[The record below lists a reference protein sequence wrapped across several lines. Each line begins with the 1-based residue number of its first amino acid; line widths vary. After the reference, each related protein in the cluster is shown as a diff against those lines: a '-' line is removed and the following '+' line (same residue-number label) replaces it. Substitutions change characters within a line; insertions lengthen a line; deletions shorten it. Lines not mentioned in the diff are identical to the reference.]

1 MTRTRFTKGHGTR
14 NDFVLL
20 ADTKGE
26 LDLTPELV
34 RALADR
40 RGGVGG
46 DGVIR
51 LVPTALVPESRDVL
65 AEDPHAIWFMDY
77 RNADGSVA
85 EMCGNGVRVF
95 AAFAERLGLV
105 SFAGGT
111 EVPVGTRAGVK
122 RVRKE
127 DDGWFAVDMGPWFL
141 PGGRPA
147 LQDGYDATVV
157 VRGWEVPRPALS
169 VDLGNPH
176 TVLAVARED
185 VLERADLTEAPVVEP
200 HPSHGTNVELVVP
213 LGETTADDG
222 TVVGHVRMRVH
233 ERGVG
238 ETPSC
243 GTGACAAALAVRV
256 WGGPDAPDTY
266 LVDVPGGTVRVR
278 ALPGGRVE
286 LAGPAVLVHA
296 GEIDLAALVPGTPV
310 PPEDDAHQGAD
321 GLVTAPPAEPVA
333 AASEGDRAP
342 VCPPAQRGAPPSR
355 PRPPGA
361 RRARRPPAPGRG
373 GGSAS
378 ASQRWSESE
387 PRLRCTTRCALAP
400 GASRG
405 SQCRSIPCRTSLPTL
420 IGGFDHSAASATSS
434 GTSSG
439 RTARTLSSP
448 SRCALRRTRSRARS
462 LTSTAHTVAS
472 GASRAIVRATGPQ
485 PQPRS
490 RTWAGPSSGRAARTS
505 SSGGVVRRSTC
516 VPRSRRP
523 GEKTPEATSTSTSRP
538 ASRTEIVR
546 RSAADAGRAVK

>member
-40 RGGVGG
+40 RGGIGG

-65 AEDPHAIWFMDY
+65 AQDPHAIWFMDY

-95 AAFAERLGLV
+95 AAFAESLGLV

-127 DDGWFAVDMGPWFL
+127 GDWYVVDMGPWFL
-141 PGGRPA
+141 PGGRDA
-147 LQDGYDATVV
+147 LRAGFDATVV

-176 TVLAVARED
+176 TVLALARED
-185 VLERADLTEAPVVEP
+185 LLADADLTGAPVVEP
-200 HPSHGTNVELVVP
+200 VPPRGTNVELVVP
-213 LGETTADDG
+213 LGETVEEDG

-256 WGGPDAPDTY
+256 WGGPDAPDTWF
-266 LVDVPGGTVRVR
+266 VDVPGGTVRVR
-278 ALPGGRVE
+278 ALPGDHVE
-286 LAGPAVLVHA
+286 LAGPAELVHS
-296 GEIDLAALVPGTPV
+296 GEVDLDRLLEPPASGIPGAVARQPAADQETADHAPH
-310 PPEDDAHQGAD
+310 DAPATGAD
-321 GLVTAPPAEPVA
+321 DEPA
-333 AASEGDRAP
+333 
-342 VCPPAQRGAPPSR
+342 
-355 PRPPGA
+355 
-361 RRARRPPAPGRG
+361 
-373 GGSAS
+373 
-378 ASQRWSESE
+378 
-387 PRLRCTTRCALAP
+387 
-400 GASRG
+400 
-405 SQCRSIPCRTSLPTL
+405 
-420 IGGFDHSAASATSS
+420 
-434 GTSSG
+434 
-439 RTARTLSSP
+439 
-448 SRCALRRTRSRARS
+448 
-462 LTSTAHTVAS
+462 
-472 GASRAIVRATGPQ
+472 
-485 PQPRS
+485 
-490 RTWAGPSSGRAARTS
+490 
-505 SSGGVVRRSTC
+505 VV
-516 VPRSRRP
+516 
-523 GEKTPEATSTSTSRP
+523 
-538 ASRTEIVR
+538 
-546 RSAADAGRAVK
+546 